1 MTAKRDRLIGFGG
14 AVLVHLVLVG
24 LLAFSMMKRPEAPA
38 SPAVK
43 PLVQA
48 RVVTEEA
55 VLEPM
60 RRREAEEEARQR
72 RLEEDK
78 RKAAEAKRQAEEQ
91 KRKAAEEQKRKAA
104 EEQKRKVAEK
114 ARLAELKKKQ
124 EAEKARL
131 AEQEQQRK
139 IEVEKQ
145 RKAEA
150 ERKAAEER
158 KKAEAERK
166 RLEEEARK
174 RKETEDKLKQ
184 AMAAEAERLAQEQQ
198 RYHQQQLLSV
208 RQQYV
213 ADIKNKVE
221 RSWLRP
227 TGSRGTHCQVLI
239 HQIPGG
245 EVIDVRLTD
254 CDGDVAFQ
262 RSVEAAV
269 RKASPLPMPADPE
282 VFDREI
288 EFIFEPQSN

>member
-91 KRKAAEEQKRKAA
+91 KRKAAEEQKRK
-104 EEQKRKVAEK
+104 VAEK

-145 RKAEA
+145 RKAET

-174 RKETEDKLKQ
+174 RQETEDKLKQ